1 MGRCNNR
8 RAQERAAQERNVS
21 ARARFSK
28 GPPNKKGGRGGR
40 GRGGRGGR
48 DGGRGRGR
56 GGQNNDAV
64 VEKIKNRVQQQ
75 RKDLGG
81 ISIVKSSKTTNSGN
95 RDANITSLSR
105 KSRHAMDG
113 IDVSKLDSI
122 TLSAESVKIVE
133 RLLRAYNVWEGDNN
147 DEDEKKS
154 DVEDIIDKQKEEE
167 DTSAQYMHKTSS
179 QYTMTAN
186 PGDIDNYDDYGGDY
200 EDEPDYQCRKDDITF
215 NHVDVE
221 DDNVNKD
228 IDESDDDSIDRDV
241 KDNLDDEDTL
251 INSPIYRHLTTHF
264 SFQQQE
270 AILALRASK
279 KRLLVVKQNA
289 KAEEGDNDVDNID
302 DDKMSKEDEGILLEM
317 SMDWLSL
324 HLKEQDLRRGFRVQ
338 KIESKSILGTPSERT
353 LSNDTLQI
361 KAVPHSSISVMPKF
375 TKSQYDKEAKERLV
389 HLRKLNLTTDLIR
402 MGFHSKEV
410 EKVFKLMNI
419 DNLLTSDDSSD
430 DGEFQPL
437 STCSGALLKHL
448 IACVESD
455 IKEVSL
461 LDQEVAREMEETAVI
476 ERDQEKEVLE
486 AIYAEGFQILS
497 NSSNESDDLHYKVEV
512 KPTTPLVHPACND
525 KCHLYVITRQGYPLT
540 ATPMLWFANSTLPPT
555 LLRRISINMNKHT
568 QELVGQAAVFDLMEY
583 LAENV
588 SQWQKE
594 FIDEEAI
601 AEKKITEKAETLDSD
616 DDVIDYYNMTVEEAK
631 KLSRR
636 QRQKYKAAQKS
647 HARDTVLLE
656 KQRIKE
662 EKDRAR
668 IEKTKLE
675 NSQVSSRMAE
685 RVVNKRWEE
694 WVENEGE
701 KAYRKAMNDAF
712 NGGADRDEARK
723 VADIARK
730 DMLIFHGELNEEDN
744 NNEQKV
750 ESAGKK
756 STDVKEDAES
766 VSKLPEESNLNTP
779 QASRSNEATPKTL
792 LFVEKLRRMY
802 QEKAKEK
809 DAGISAD
816 SSSELGTLHLAN
828 ATSKAATD
836 KADSTEAIHVPEPV
850 CAPSPGIETVLK
862 DVLNTQQDQPWLISP
877 EARVPTTEVA
887 SKQSPPTAD
896 DARKH
901 KMSTA
906 LRMELEKKYKVEQ
919 PKGKGRHRYKNDKRR
934 GSDGNS
940 NQFQQLLRVRQQLP
954 AYKMRDKLVSAIQNN
969 QITVVSGDTG

>member
-1 MGRCNNR
+1 M
-8 RAQERAAQERNVS
+8 
-21 ARARFSK
+21 
-28 GPPNKKGGRGGR
+28 
-40 GRGGRGGR
+40 
-48 DGGRGRGR
+48 
-56 GGQNNDAV
+56 
-64 VEKIKNRVQQQ
+64 
-75 RKDLGG
+75 
-81 ISIVKSSKTTNSGN
+81 
-95 RDANITSLSR
+95 
-105 KSRHAMDG
+105 
-113 IDVSKLDSI
+113 
-122 TLSAESVKIVE
+122 
-133 RLLRAYNVWEGDNN
+133 
-147 DEDEKKS
+147 
-154 DVEDIIDKQKEEE
+154 
-167 DTSAQYMHKTSS
+167 
-179 QYTMTAN
+179 
-186 PGDIDNYDDYGGDY
+186 
-200 EDEPDYQCRKDDITF
+200 
-215 NHVDVE
+215 
-221 DDNVNKD
+221 
-228 IDESDDDSIDRDV
+228 
-241 KDNLDDEDTL
+241 
-251 INSPIYRHLTTHF
+251 
-264 SFQQQE
+264 
-270 AILALRASK
+270 
-279 KRLLVVKQNA
+279 VKQNA

-375 TKSQYDKEAKERLV
+375 TQSQYDKEAKERLV

-497 NSSNESDDLHYKVEV
+497 NSSNESDDLLYKVEV

-601 AEKKITEKAETLDSD
+601 AEKKISEEAEMLESD
-616 DDVIDYYNMTVEEAK
+616 DDEIDYYNMTVEESKA
-631 KLSRR
+631 LSRR

-701 KAYRKAMNDAF
+701 KAYRATMNDAF

-730 DMLIFHGELNEEDN
+730 EMLIFHGALNEEEN
-744 NNEQKV
+744 SNKQKV
-750 ESAGKK
+750 EPVGKK
-756 STDVKEDAES
+756 SSDVKENAES
-766 VSKLPEESNLNTP
+766 AIDNLPSSANTDSNSNAH
-779 QASRSNEATPKTL
+779 QATRSNEATPKTL

-802 QEKAKEK
+802 EEKAKEK
-809 DAGISAD
+809 AAGISAD
-816 SSSELGTLHLAN
+816 SSGELGTLHLAN
-828 ATSKAATD
+828 ATSKAAID
-836 KADSTEAIHVPEPV
+836 DAGSTEAIHVPSPV
-850 CAPSPGIETVLK
+850 VAPSPGIETVLK
-862 DVLNTQQDQPWLISP
+862 DVLTTQQDQPWLISP
-877 EARVPTTEVA
+877 EARVPTTEERE
-887 SKQSPPTAD
+887 SPPTAD

-901 KMSTA
+901 KISTA
-906 LRMELEKKYKVEQ
+906 LRIELEKKYKVGQ
-919 PKGKGRHRYKNDKRR
+919 PKGKGQQRYKNDKRR

-940 NQFQQLLRVRQQLP
+940 NQFQQLLSVRQQLP
-954 AYKMRDKLVSAIQNN
+954 AYKMRDKLVSTIQHN

>member
-28 GPPNKKGGRGGR
+28 GPPNKKKGGRGGRGGRNGGR
-40 GRGGRGGR
+40 GRGGR
-48 DGGRGRGR
+48 
-56 GGQNNDAV
+56 NNDAV

-81 ISIVKSSKTTNSGN
+81 ISIVKSSKTTTT
-95 RDANITSLSR
+95 NIASISR

-154 DVEDIIDKQKEEE
+154 DVHDIDDKQKEEE

-200 EDEPDYQCRKDDITF
+200 EDEPDYQCRKVDITF

-221 DDNVNKD
+221 DDNDNKD
-228 IDESDDDSIDRDV
+228 ILDKSDDDSIDRD
-241 KDNLDDEDTL
+241 DENRALDDEDTL

-437 STCSGALLKHL
+437 SICSGALLKHL

-486 AIYAEGFQILS
+486 AIYAEGFQVLS
-497 NSSNESDDLHYKVEV
+497 NSSNESDDLLYKVEV
-512 KPTTPLVHPACND
+512 KPTTPLVHPACNET
-525 KCHLYVITRQGYPLT
+525 CHLHIITRHGYPLT
-540 ATPMLWFANSTLPPT
+540 ASPMLWFTNSTLPPT

-594 FIDEEAI
+594 FIDEEAV
-601 AEKKITEKAETLDSD
+601 AEKKISEEAEMLESD
-616 DDVIDYYNMTVEEAK
+616 DDEIDYYNMTVEESKA
-631 KLSRR
+631 LSRR

-647 HARDTVLLE
+647 HARDTVLME
-656 KQRIKE
+656 RQRIKE

-723 VADIARK
+723 VADIARRE
-730 DMLIFHGELNEEDN
+730 MLIFHGALND
-744 NNEQKV
+744 EQKNDPV
-750 ESAGKK
+750 EKR
-756 STDVKEDAES
+756 TDVKEDAES
-766 VSKLPEESNLNTP
+766 VSDNLPPSTRLQNTARQP
-779 QASRSNEATPKTL
+779 TRSNEATPKTL
-792 LFVEKLRRMY
+792 LFVEKLRRLY
-802 QEKAKEK
+802 DEKAKEK
-809 DAGISAD
+809 AATGISAD

-836 KADSTEAIHVPEPV
+836 KVDSIEAIHVPAPV
-850 CAPSPGIETVLK
+850 VAPSPGIETVLK

-887 SKQSPPTAD
+887 SKRSPPTAD

-901 KMSTA
+901 KISTA
-906 LRMELEKKYKVEQ
+906 LRIELEKKYKVEQ
-919 PKGKGRHRYKNDKRR
+919 PKGKGQQRYKNDKRR

-954 AYKMRDKLVSAIQNN
+954 AYKMRDKLVSTIQHN